1 MEAEARRIVKR
12 LRESGKQAYYVGGCV
27 RDKLLGVE
35 SKAIDVTTAAT
46 PDHISQLFP
55 QAVLVGV
62 SFGVALVGDVEV
74 ATFRHDHDYSDGRR
88 PDAVTFTESA
98 EQDVLRRDFT
108 INGLLYNPLQ
118 DEGIDHV
125 GGRNDLEARLVRA
138 IGEPADRFAED
149 KLRMLR
155 AVRFA
160 ARLGF
165 SIEASTLAAIQAS
178 AEDIGQVSAERVR
191 DELVRILIEG
201 GGRRG
206 LELLDEAGL
215 LQAIL
220 PEVSTLK
227 GVEQSPQHHPEGDV
241 FTHTIVMLE
250 GLARDCVP
258 TLAMGVLLHDIGKP
272 ATFQRAM
279 DRIRFNGHAEKGV
292 EIAEGICERLRF
304 SNAETEQIVALV
316 ANHMRFMHVRDM
328 RVSRLKR
335 FLRAPRFDEHLAL
348 HRLDCLS
355 SHGRLDNYEFT
366 KSKLEEFS
374 EEELRPEP
382 LVTGNDLIA
391 AGFAPGPAFKQ
402 VLQLAE
408 DAQLEG
414 RATTKEEALAIAV
427 EALSPGDDPIRVGGP
442 GPDGPQPCLAFMGR
456 P

>member
-1 MEAEARRIVKR
+1 
-12 LRESGKQAYYVGGCV
+12 
-27 RDKLLGVE
+27 
-35 SKAIDVTTAAT
+35 
-46 PDHISQLFP
+46 
-55 QAVLVGV
+55 
-62 SFGVALVGDVEV
+62 
-74 ATFRHDHDYSDGRR
+74 
-88 PDAVTFTESA
+88 
-98 EQDVLRRDFT
+98 
-108 INGLLYNPLQ
+108 
-118 DEGIDHV
+118 
-125 GGRNDLEARLVRA
+125 
-138 IGEPADRFAED
+138 
-149 KLRMLR
+149 
-155 AVRFA
+155 
-160 ARLGF
+160 
-165 SIEASTLAAIQAS
+165 
-178 AEDIGQVSAERVR
+178 
-191 DELVRILIEG
+191 
-201 GGRRG
+201 
-206 LELLDEAGL
+206 
-215 LQAIL
+215 
-220 PEVSTLK
+220 
-227 GVEQSPQHHPEGDV
+227 
-241 FTHTIVMLE
+241 
-250 GLARDCVP
+250 
-258 TLAMGVLLHDIGKP
+258 
-272 ATFQRAM
+272 M

-442 GPDGPQPCLAFMGR
+442 GPDGPQP
-456 P
+456 